1 MMKNGFTQFG
11 LSEEIV
17 EALDGLKYK
26 EPTEVQERVIPEAM
40 QRKDVVVKAQ
50 TGSGKTAA
58 FAAPICEQIVW
69 EENKPQALILTPTRE
84 LAMQVREEIQNIGR
98 FKRIKASLLVGQQP
112 AAPQRVELKQKVHVV
127 VGTPGRVLD
136 HLKKGTLA
144 LDKVK
149 HLVLDEADEML
160 NMGFI
165 DQVEEIIGE
174 VPEARTTSLFSATLP
189 RKVRDLADFY
199 MRSPETIEVKTAAQ
213 KPDISFRWIQADEEE
228 KFKVLTQLLAVERPE
243 SAILFCARKET
254 VDDVERRLTDEGI
267 SAAKIHGG
275 LEQKDR
281 TRVMQE
287 FKRGTVRYLVAT
299 DVAARGIDVSEMP
312 LVVNYDVP
320 EEADKFVHRTGRTAR
335 AGKSGEA
342 ITIAAP
348 REKRFVAEI
357 ERYTNETVNWEEAPL
372 VTTADQ
378 RAFDQLMETVPQMK
392 KNKSAPLEKNI
403 TKLYFN
409 GGKKKKLRAVD
420 FVGTI
425 TNIPEVT
432 ADDIGVISIE
442 QLATYVD
449 ILNGKGSVVLQ
460 EMQERTVKG
469 KRLKVR
475 EARN

>member
-1 MMKNGFTQFG
+1 MKNGFTQFG

>member
-1 MMKNGFTQFG
+1 MENGFQQFNF
-11 LSEEIV
+11 SAEIL
-17 EALDGLKYK
+17 EALAGLKYK
-26 EPTEVQERVIPEAM
+26 EPTEVQERVIPLAM
-40 QRKDVVVKAQ
+40 KQQDVIVKAQ

-58 FAAPICEQIVW
+58 FATPICEMISW

-98 FKRIKASLLVGQQP
+98 FKRIKAVLLVGQQP
-112 AAPQRVELKQKVHVV
+112 ASPQRVELKQKAHVV

-136 HLKKGTLA
+136 HLQKGTLV
-144 LDKVK
+144 LDEVK

-160 NMGFI
+160 NMGFLS
-165 DQVEEIIGE
+165 QVEEIISA
-174 VPEARTTSLFSATLP
+174 VPESRNTSLFSATLP
-189 RKVRDLADFY
+189 RKILDLADFY
-199 MRSPETIEVKTAAQ
+199 MSSPEKIEVQTIAE
-213 KPDISFRWIQADEEE
+213 KPDISFRWIQADTEE
-228 KFKVLTQLLAVERPE
+228 KFSVLKQLLTVERPE
-243 SAILFCARKET
+243 SAIFFCARKET
-254 VDDVERRLTDEGI
+254 VNELERQLSYEGI

-348 REKRFVAEI
+348 KETRYVSAI
-357 ERYTNETVNWEEAPL
+357 ERYTKDPIRWEEVPL
-372 VTTADQ
+372 PTTADQ
-378 RAFDQLMETVPQMK
+378 RAFDAMMEEAPQLK
-392 KNKSAPLEKNI
+392 KDKSAPLEKNI

-420 FVGTI
+420 FVGTL
-425 TNIPEVT
+425 TSIPGIT

-442 QLATYVD
+442 QMATYVD

-475 EARN
+475 EAR

>member
-1 MMKNGFTQFG
+1 MNKGFQQFA
-11 LSEEIV
+11 LSADV
-17 EALDGLKYK
+17 LEALAGLKYK
-26 EPTEVQERVIPEAM
+26 EPTEVQEKVIPLALNR
-40 QRKDVVVKAQ
+40 QDVIVKAQ

-58 FAAPICEQIVW
+58 FAAPICEKVVW

-98 FKRIKASLLVGQQP
+98 FKRIKATLLVGQQP

-136 HLKKGTLA
+136 HLQKGTLV
-144 LDKVK
+144 LDEVK

-160 NMGFI
+160 NMGFLS
-165 DQVEEIIGE
+165 QVEEIISAA
-174 VPEARTTSLFSATLP
+174 PEARNTSLFSATLP
-189 RKVRDLADFY
+189 RKILDLADFY
-199 MRSPETIEVKTAAQ
+199 MNEPEQIEIKTVAE
-213 KPDISFRWIQADEEE
+213 KPDITFRWMQAETET
-228 KFKVLTQLLAVERPE
+228 KFAVLKQVLTVERPE
-243 SAILFCARKET
+243 SAIIFCGRKET
-254 VDDVERRLTDEGI
+254 VDDVERQLSYEGV

-281 TRVMQE
+281 TQVMQE

-342 ITIAAP
+342 ITIASPQENRYVQA
-348 REKRFVAEI
+348 I
-357 ERYTNETVNWEEAPL
+357 ERYTKDPIKWEDAPL
-372 VTTADQ
+372 PTAEDQ
-378 RAFDQLMETVPQMK
+378 RKFQTMMEEIPQLK
-392 KNKSAPLEKNI
+392 KDKNAPLEKNI
-403 TKLYFN
+403 TKLFFN

-420 FVGTI
+420 FVGTL
-425 TNIPEVT
+425 TNIPDIT
-432 ADDIGVISIE
+432 AEDIGVISIE
-442 QLATYVD
+442 QTSTYVD

-469 KRLKVR
+469 KQLKVR
-475 EARN
+475 EAR